1 MSLVDIFEAT
11 AIILNVYFTP
21 VLLSGERAYT
31 EQTAESQPTAV
42 GAQPNTHER
51 VYRSWGSSGG
61 AKWGSGTKGWNEDA
75 KSAQSAVIPR
85 DNWGILRSDSTARR
99 TSIAFIYTHR

>member
-1 MSLVDIFEAT
+1 MSLVDIFEAI

-21 VLLSGERAYT
+21 VLLSGERA
-31 EQTAESQPTAV
+31 AV

-61 AKWGSGTKGWNEDA
+61 AEWGSGTKGWNEDA

-85 DNWGILRSDSTARR
+85 VNWGILRSDSTARR